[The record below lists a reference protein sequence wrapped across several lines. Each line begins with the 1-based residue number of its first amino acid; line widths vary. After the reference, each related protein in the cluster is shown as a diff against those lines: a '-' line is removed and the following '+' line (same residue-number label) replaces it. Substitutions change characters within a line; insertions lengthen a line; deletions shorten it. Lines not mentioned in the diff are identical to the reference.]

1 MSCFQTKVDDI
12 QGTVDKVQT
21 SMQQALQAL
30 EQRVT
35 QNLQE
40 ARAHGQA
47 KIDQALQSYDS
58 QLQQVEAIQSNACTK
73 DDCASLLKEAMAQQS
88 AEFRSMLAN
97 HTPDPSPAHEPLK
110 VART

>member
-1 MSCFQTKVDDI
+1 MSL
-12 QGTVDKVQT
+12 
-21 SMQQALQAL
+21 SRNLYSSQQRSLYAHHHPKASI
-30 EQRVT
+30 
-35 QNLQE
+35 LQE

-73 DDCASLLKEAMAQQS
+73 DDFASLLKEAMAQQS
-88 AEFRSMLAN
+88 AEFRSMLAKR
-97 HTPDPSPAHEPLK
+97 TPDPSPAHEPLK